1 MGAYGDNIW
10 CAYKSWRHVVRKRQ
24 TLVLGPHYRQ
34 SLRDE
39 CMMAVVFGYSAPLLA
54 KILAFSHP
62 SEFEH
67 VKDLFA
73 NKIFIKVSN
82 GNLVISN

>member
-1 MGAYGDNIW
+1 
-10 CAYKSWRHVVRKRQ
+10 
-24 TLVLGPHYRQ
+24 
-34 SLRDE
+34 
-39 CMMAVVFGYSAPLLA
+39 MMAVVFGYSAPLLA